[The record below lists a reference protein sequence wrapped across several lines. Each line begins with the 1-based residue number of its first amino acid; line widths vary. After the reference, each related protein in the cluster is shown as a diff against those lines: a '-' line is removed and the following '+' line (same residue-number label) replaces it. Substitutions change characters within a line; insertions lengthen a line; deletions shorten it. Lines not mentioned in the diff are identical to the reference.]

1 MEKSIIL
8 EEKKYLSD
16 TISLLNE
23 KLSFICMQK
32 SRLNKNFST
41 SNDEYFEFLKE
52 YANRL
57 NDSTTVE
64 LYNLQSDLENI
75 QVIGEQ
81 LEKDKKTFNK
91 MLLKPY
97 FARIDIKDKEFKNPE
112 KYYIGIGSLEK
123 SENDYKVI
131 DWRSPIASIFYDY
144 EKGDCQ
150 IKTNSSILKCTLLNK
165 RQFGITNGEFNYYID
180 TTINIED
187 EILQN
192 ALAGNATNQ
201 MKSIVQTIQR
211 EQNEVIRGNESKTL
225 IVQGVAGSGKT
236 AIALHR
242 IAYLLYKLKGKI
254 KSENITFIS
263 PNSAFS
269 SYISSV
275 LPDLAEEDV
284 NKLQLDLFARK
295 MLIKNCIVERKFEQ
309 IERLISSS
317 DFDEYNYKSS
327 VKFLNDLLE
336 YANKNYIENF
346 YVEDFVVSNAE
357 ISGSKIK
364 ELFTTKYS
372 DKDIF
377 TRLRW
382 ITENVVDLYF
392 FKVKSPD
399 KLVRLKEII
408 FKKLYSSISNKNP
421 VKAYMS
427 FLKSK
432 KLKLELVD
440 NKVKNEDVYGIL
452 FFKMFIFGLEKFDN
466 INHLV
471 IDEMQDYTPLQMYII
486 NYLFDCPKTILGDF
500 NQTILTNDIQKE
512 INKFTSVLS
521 GDKEIITLNKSY
533 RSTEEITKFYNSIVG
548 KNTDIVSRQGEMVDV
563 INCSDTIS
571 TLLKNI
577 ELFKSKGYKSIAVIV
592 KTSKDAKNLFDKIS
606 NKLDNLELI
615 DDNTDLYHNELCVIT
630 AYNSKGLE
638 FDGVIVYDIDASND
652 KDKNLLYIACTRAL
666 HKLTLINKK

>member
-652 KDKNLLYIACTRAL
+652 IDKNLLYIACTRAL

>member
-471 IDEMQDYTPLQMYII
+471 IDGMQDYTPLQMYII

-652 KDKNLLYIACTRAL
+652 IDKNLLYIACTRAL